1 MSGSECVRVTVSDRI
16 QEYESESCSRESCI
30 SGTKGSKAFPGA
42 EAQRVKGE
50 RREMTRTSREG
61 GNWTLA
67 FLYILQC
74 EACFPL
80 ETQSAVPLGN
90 IRWRMERIGMSVCV
104 CVNFF

>member
-50 RREMTRTSREG
+50 KRNDPNFQGSGELDSG
-61 GNWTLA
+61 LS
-67 FLYILQC
+67 LYS
-74 EACFPL
+74 P
-80 ETQSAVPLGN
+80 V
-90 IRWRMERIGMSVCV
+90 
-104 CVNFF
+104 